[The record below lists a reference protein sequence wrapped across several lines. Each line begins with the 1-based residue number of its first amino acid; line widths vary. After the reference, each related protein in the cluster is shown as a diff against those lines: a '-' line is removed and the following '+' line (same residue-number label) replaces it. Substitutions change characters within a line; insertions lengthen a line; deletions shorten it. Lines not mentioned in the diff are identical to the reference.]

1 MNPITELHSGS
12 KFLHKNILNIL
23 VLGFVYDFYSF
34 RLWDK
39 QGKSQHLLHPPC
51 PSAFEGDQQWFVHA
65 ACLRRF

>member
-39 QGKSQHLLHPPC
+39 QGKSQPFAPTL
-51 PSAFEGDQQWFVHA
+51 PSAFEGDQQWFAHA
-65 ACLRRF
+65 VCLRRF